1 MLNNTGRS
9 GPSLGHGVPAGTI
22 RRAHSRKLRHAHPLN
37 SLFVLLGI
45 ESWKPALAALLLPPV
60 PLLLPVV
67 LGAWL
72 MLRRRLFGATTLVL
86 GIVLLWLSHCAGSG
100 QWLSR
105 WLLDPPGALS
115 PRRIA
120 ALHADP
126 ALRKHIAIVVL
137 GGGIEPLAPEYGSSS
152 LTSAS
157 MERLRF
163 GLWLARAT
171 NLPVAFSGGIGWG
184 ESGSEGEAQAA
195 ERIARG
201 EFGLPLRW
209 VEGESRDTRENAAR
223 SVALLGRAG
232 VTHVLLV
239 THDWHMPRALRDF
252 QRAAPQGFTI
262 EAAPLG
268 LAYRAQLPN
277 LAWLPSGQGML
288 HVRRVLHEALGLLM
302 GA

>member
-9 GPSLGHGVPAGTI
+9 EPTRGHGVLAGTI
-22 RRAHSRKLRHAHPLN
+22 RRAHSRKLRHTQPLN

-60 PLLLPVV
+60 PLLLLVL

-72 MLRRRLFGATTLVL
+72 MLRRRLFGATTLGL
-86 GIVLLWLSHCAGSG
+86 GIALLWLSHCAGSG
-100 QWLSR
+100 LWLSSR
-105 WLLDPPGALS
+105 LLDPPGALS
-115 PRRIA
+115 PQRIE

-126 ALRKHIAIVVL
+126 ALRQQLAIVVL
-137 GGGIEPLAPEYGSSS
+137 GSGNEPLAPEYASSS
-152 LTSAS
+152 LSSAS
-157 MERLRF
+157 IERLRY

-184 ESGSEGEAQAA
+184 GSAGESEAQAA
-195 ERIARG
+195 ERIARS

-232 VTHVLLV
+232 VSHVLLV

-268 LAYRAQLPN
+268 LAYRAQLPT
-277 LAWLPSGQGML
+277 LAWLPSGEGML
-288 HVRRVLHEALGLLM
+288 HVRRVLREALGLLM